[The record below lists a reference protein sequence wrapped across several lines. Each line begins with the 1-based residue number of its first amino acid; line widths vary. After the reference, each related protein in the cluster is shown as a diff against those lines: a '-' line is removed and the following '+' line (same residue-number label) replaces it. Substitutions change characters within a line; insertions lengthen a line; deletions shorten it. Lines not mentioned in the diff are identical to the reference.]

1 MKQKPLLIK
10 IYRDG
15 NQWCALIGQDL
26 QNGYAGF
33 DCTIVGAIR
42 ALCNDIEGLVD
53 TAFRSAWSRMDK
65 DDRSTI

>member
-33 DCTIVGAIR
+33 GDTIVGAIR
-42 ALCNDIEGLVD
+42 GLCNLIEKEENVHYTMATLVGVED
-53 TAFRSAWSRMDK
+53 EKS
-65 DDRSTI
+65 